1 MHLTFYYLKAP
12 PGAAAGVGGFGGS
25 SVLGEIEPINANVI
39 SNNVSSV
46 ADNFA
51 ARKAQKYDY
60 NNKHFGGIRERD
72 GKKEVFVKDYKRS
85 NGDKIPSHWQAI
97 SGDFDPNKRLSELEE
112 PELGHAVGFWMDE
125 DKFWW

>member
-12 PGAAAGVGGFGGS
+12 TGGAAGVGGFGGS
-25 SVLGEIEPINANVI
+25 SVLGEIEPINANII

-72 GKKEVFVKDYKRS
+72 GKKVSQWRGECV
-85 NGDKIPSHWQAI
+85 
-97 SGDFDPNKRLSELEE
+97 
-112 PELGHAVGFWMDE
+112 
-125 DKFWW
+125 